1 MDNLTIIHQMSVCP
15 FVSRYHKTAEPIAT
29 KFWKLL
35 EQQKTAKETI
45 SIQSNEKAREK
56 VCYLSG
62 RVKQLESDL
71 QRVSEEEIKMK
82 KKLNQTQKEH
92 RQKVDENK
100 YFHQQLELKQKKE
113 EELSKKFE
121 QQVLKNADLQNILP
135 VQISENEK
143 LKHNIAL
150 QIKMLEET
158 EMERIKLK
166 H

>member
-82 KKLNQTQKEH
+82 KKLNQTQ
-92 RQKVDENK
+92 
-100 YFHQQLELKQKKE
+100 
-113 EELSKKFE
+113 ELSKKFE

>member
-82 KKLNQTQKEH
+82 KKLNQTQCIFL
-92 RQKVDENK
+92 Q
-100 YFHQQLELKQKKE
+100 
-113 EELSKKFE
+113 ELSKKFE